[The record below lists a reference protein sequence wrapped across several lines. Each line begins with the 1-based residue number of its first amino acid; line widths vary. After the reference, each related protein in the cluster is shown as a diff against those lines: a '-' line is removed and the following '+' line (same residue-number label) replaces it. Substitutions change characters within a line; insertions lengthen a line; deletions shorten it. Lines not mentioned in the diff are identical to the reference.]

1 MQTIL
6 LENRII
12 LVIIGAVP
20 ASISWCLDGFVRKE
34 AAMKMKSTLL
44 VAAFGMVSLLILAM
58 SQRGNADDT
67 WSWSNPN
74 PAAPGYNLYALWGTS
89 DTDIYAAGNLGKL
102 IHYNGTSWSA
112 VTSGTLLP
120 LHGLWG
126 TASTDVYAVGGNTAQ
141 GTILHYGGGTWVTL
155 VSDAASVLRAV
166 WGSSST
172 DIYVVGE
179 SGLILHS
186 NGAGNDWTVV
196 TSPTAQDLFSIWS
209 SSATNVYAG
218 GAAGNLFRYN
228 GSWNT
233 LAGIFPTAKDIRA
246 LWGSF
251 ASDIYAAGNDGE
263 ILHYNGIAW
272 ADVANPATLN
282 LYCLWGS
289 SSTDVFAA
297 GQNGKIYHYYNNGI
311 ALDWYDVTP
320 GISTVDINA
329 VWGSTSGKVYFAG
342 DNGTIIVLTRDDHIP
357 PGVVST
363 SVRETADGKAYA
375 TGQELVFNF
384 SEPMDA
390 STLTASF
397 ITLKTGSTEVSGT
410 VAATSDRSATFTPNG
425 GLAWSSVY
433 TATVK
438 AGVKDS
444 LGNATTSDY
453 TTTFTTED
461 QPGSSSSSHG
471 TCFISCARM

>member
-1 MQTIL
+1 
-6 LENRII
+6 
-12 LVIIGAVP
+12 
-20 ASISWCLDGFVRKE
+20 
-34 AAMKMKSTLL
+34 MKMKSTLL
-44 VAAFGMVSLLILAM
+44 VAAFGIVFLILLTP
-58 SQRGNADDT
+58 SRGRSAD
-67 WSWSNPN
+67 SWTSSTPVNN
-74 PAAPGYNLYALWGTS
+74 YTLYALWGTS
-89 DTDIYAAGNLGKL
+89 DADVYAAGNLGKL
-102 IHYNGTSWSA
+102 IHYNGTLWSA

-120 LHGLWG
+120 LYGLWG

-155 VSDAASVLRAV
+155 VSNAASVLRAV

-186 NGAGNDWTVV
+186 GGAGNDWTVV

-218 GAAGNLFRYN
+218 GAAGNLFHYN
-228 GSWNT
+228 GASWNS
-233 LAGIFPTAKDIRA
+233 LAGTFVFPTAEDIRA
-246 LWGSF
+246 LWGSS
-251 ASDIYAAGNDGE
+251 ASDIYAAGNAGQILYYDGT
-263 ILHYNGIAW
+263 AW

-297 GQNGKIYHYYNNGI
+297 GQGGKVYHYDGTAWSPELNKNPVVF
-311 ALDWYDVTP
+311 ADN
-320 GISTVDINA
+320 INA

-357 PGVVST
+357 PKVVST
-363 SVRETADGKAYA
+363 SVRETADGKAYT

-390 STLTASF
+390 STFTNPNSF
-397 ITLKTGSTEVSGT
+397 ISLKTGSTEVSGT

-438 AGVKDS
+438 AGVMDT

-453 TTTFTTED
+453 TTSFTTESH
-461 QPGSSSSSHG
+461 PESGSGGSG
-471 TCFISCARM
+471 TCFISTAGM